1 MWSHHVTHLKLTL
14 YVNYPSKKLIKKRCT
29 RYIGEIKILS
39 MILVSS
45 KPRTDM
51 KDMYSY
57 IQITSLT
64 GYARSRVNMNVS
76 RMKEF
81 YLSFTLF
88 SIVWIF
94 KTMSIYYFYSI
105 NKNFTK
111 GTLTPTFLH

>member
-1 MWSHHVTHLKLTL
+1 
-14 YVNYPSKKLIKKRCT
+14 
-29 RYIGEIKILS
+29 
-39 MILVSS
+39 
-45 KPRTDM
+45 
-51 KDMYSY
+51 MYSY

-64 GYARSRVNMNVS
+64 GYARNRVKMNVS
-76 RMKEF
+76 RIKEF

-111 GTLTPTFLH
+111 GTFSTAFLH